1 MKNINKKLVQILES
15 FSAKEIREFRKFISS
30 PFFTK
35 GRNYIPF
42 LNEILKAI
50 SKKQF
55 KPEKKVSKEIDKL
68 SDQTIR
74 NRYWELYKLAEDFII
89 FKDLSENTVERNRI
103 LLRNLTGKKLY
114 SSFNL
119 RLKETLKM
127 LDKEKFSIKKHQDV
141 SYFSLLNL
149 EYLQDNDDA
158 KHYFRESFE
167 ISKNDFSYDLL
178 NFFEIGIEIIVNL
191 RYKFKLDAE
200 YIQDFLKELK
210 ITKVISRFENS
221 DSVNEKVTAMYYY
234 LYKAFENQDEE
245 KFYYR
250 SRKIFNETYNMLCD
264 SFKISTFHHMIN
276 YCIIKRNEGLFLI
289 NYELFRLFNEKLDQD
304 LTPELKYG
312 HNLFNHFR
320 SYVHV
325 GISIKEYKWVEDF
338 ILKYSDSLPSE
349 IRESEVKLTYAKLNF
364 AKNKFEETL
373 SYLDGVRTKKYQQYT
388 DISQLKLCSFFELQK
403 YEDAFSEIDKLLH
416 YMRNHKEITENF
428 YTYNMN
434 FLKYYQKILKFKMN
448 TEKLNPGFTI
458 KEIESQNKIARKEW
472 LLEKLKE
479 LDC

>member
-15 FSAKEIREFRKFISS
+15 FSAKELSEFRKFISS

-42 LNEILKAI
+42 LNESLKAI

-55 KPEKKVSKEIDKL
+55 KPETIISKKNNKL

-89 FKDLSENTVERNRI
+89 FKDLSENTVERNKI

-119 RLKETLKM
+119 RLKETLKL
-127 LDKEKFSIKKHQDV
+127 LDKEKFSIKKYQDV

-149 EYLQDNDDA
+149 EYLQDNNNA
-158 KHYFRESFE
+158 GHYFRESFK

-191 RYKFKLDAE
+191 RHKFKLDAD

-210 ITKVISRFENS
+210 INKVMNRFENS
-221 DSVNEKVTAMYYY
+221 DSVNEKVTVMFYY

-245 KFYYR
+245 KFYFR
-250 SRKIFNETYNMLCD
+250 SRKIFKETYHKLSD
-264 SFKISTFHHMIN
+264 SFKISTLHHMIN
-276 YCIIKRNEGLFLI
+276 YCINKRNEGVFSF

-304 LTPELKYG
+304 LTPELKFG

-325 GISIKEYKWVEDF
+325 GISIKKYNWVEDF
-338 ILKYSDSLPSE
+338 ILKHSDSLPSE

-364 AKNKFEETL
+364 AKNKFEESL
-373 SYLDGVRTKKYQQYT
+373 SYLDTVRTKQYQQYT
-388 DISQLKLCSFFELQK
+388 DTSQLKLCAFFELRK
-403 YEDAFSEIDKLLH
+403 YEDAFLEIDKLLH
-416 YMRNHKEITENF
+416 YMRKHNEIPENF
-428 YTYNMN
+428 YTYTMN
-434 FLKYYQKILKFKMN
+434 FLKYYKLILKFRIKSG
-448 TEKLNPGFTI
+448 KSISGFQL
-458 KEIESQNKIARKEW
+458 KEIKSCSKISKKEW
-472 LLEKLKE
+472 LLEKAEEFDL
-479 LDC
+479 

>member
-1 MKNINKKLVQILES
+1 MKIINKKLVQILES
-15 FSAKEIREFRKFISS
+15 FSDKDINEFRNFISS

-42 LNEILKAI
+42 LNESLKAI

-55 KPEKKVSKEIDKL
+55 KPETKVSKKINKL
-68 SDQTIR
+68 SGQTIR

-89 FKDLSENTVERNRI
+89 IKDLSTNTIERNKI

-119 RLKETLKM
+119 RLKETFKL

-149 EYLQDNDDA
+149 EYLQDNNIA
-158 KHYFRESFE
+158 GRYFMESFE
-167 ISKNDFSYDLL
+167 ISKNDFCNDLL
-178 NFFEIGIEIIVNL
+178 NFFEIGIEIIANL
-191 RYKFKLDAE
+191 RHKFKLDAE

-210 ITKVISRFENS
+210 ITKVINRFENS

-234 LYKAFENQDEE
+234 LYKAFENQDGE
-245 KFYYR
+245 KLYFR
-250 SRKIFNETYNMLCD
+250 SREIFKETYNMLSD
-264 SFKISTFHHMIN
+264 SLKISTYHHMIN
-276 YCIIKRNEGLFLI
+276 YCINKRNEGVFSV

-349 IRESEVKLTYAKLNF
+349 IRETEVKLTYAKLNF
-364 AKNKFEETL
+364 AKNKFKESL
-373 SYLDGVRTKKYQQYT
+373 SYLDSVRTKQYQQYT
-388 DISQLKLCSFFELQK
+388 DTSQLKLCAFFELRK
-403 YEDAFSEIDKLLH
+403 YEDAFLEIDKLLH
-416 YMRNHKEITENF
+416 YMRKHIEIPENF
-428 YTYNMN
+428 YMYTMN
-434 FLKYYQKILKFKMN
+434 FLKYYQLILKFRMK
-448 TEKLNPGFTI
+448 TGKSISGIYI
-458 KEIESQNKIARKEW
+458 KEIESCSKISRKDW
-472 LLEKLKE
+472 LLKKVKE
-479 LDC
+479 FDL